1 MSIWKNLRE
10 RRIIQIFVA
19 YMAAGWVALGVLD
32 QFADRQV
39 VPELMYKLALV
50 AFLAGIPASLILGWY
65 HGEKG
70 AQKATLSEV
79 LLLAVVAIGGIGA
92 GVTVINANTTEDLA
106 DVSTLDLSRIAVLY
120 FEDAGLG
127 EEQAFLA
134 DGLTEA
140 LIDQLAQVS
149 GLDVVSRNGVA
160 PFRDT
165 GLAPDSLARTL
176 QAGTLITGSLEPAGD
191 DLRVSVRLLDGASG
205 TDIHR
210 ESFDWPAENLLA
222 IREDLASE
230 TALLLREWLG
240 EEVRLRERRAGTTS
254 VPAWVLLQRA
264 ERERKTAEALASD
277 EDFEGAFLAFSR
289 ADSLLDQAVN
299 QDTAWAEPVALK
311 AQFDYRRSRL
321 SYVMQDL
328 AQTVEWARRGLD
340 EVDHAL
346 GIESNHARALE
357 IRGTLRYWTWL
368 LNVTPDPAAR
378 DRLFETAQADLER
391 AVQIEPALASAH
403 GTLSHLYYGD
413 DIASAVLAARKA
425 YEEDAY
431 LDNADVILW
440 RLFNGSYDMAQFTQ
454 AQRWC
459 DEGARRFS
467 GDYRFT
473 LCQLLVMTM
482 PASEP
487 DVGQAWS
494 ALARLDTV
502 SAPEYQRVYAEI
514 IVGGILG
521 RAGLR
526 DSSASVLLRARAK
539 ADPQLDPTQELLSYE
554 AAMRVIAGDQ
564 DEAIE
569 LLKRYI
575 AANPDHAFDP
585 QEEMG
590 WWWRPLQDHPRFRE
604 LISAP

>member
-10 RRIIQIFVA
+10 RRIIQIIVA
-19 YMAAGWVALGVLD
+19 YMAAAWVALGVLD

-39 VPELMYKLALV
+39 VPEIVYKLALV
-50 AFLAGIPASLILGWY
+50 AFLAGIPASLIVGWY

-70 AQKATLSEV
+70 AQKAPLSEI
-79 LLLAVVAIGGIGA
+79 LLLAIVAICGIGA
-92 GVTVINANTTEDLA
+92 GVAVKNAHTTENLA
-106 DVSTLDLSRIAVLY
+106 DVSTLDLRRIAVLY
-120 FEDAGLG
+120 FANAGLD
-127 EEQAFLA
+127 EDQAFLA

-140 LIDQLAQVS
+140 LMDQLAQVP

-160 PFRDT
+160 QFRDT
-165 GLAPDSLARTL
+165 DLLPDSLARAL
-176 QAGTLITGSLEPAGD
+176 GAGTLITGSLESTGG

-210 ESFDWPAENLLA
+210 ESFTWSAENLLA
-222 IREDLASE
+222 IREDLATE

-240 EEVRLRERRAGTTS
+240 EEVRLRERRAGTRS
-254 VPAWVLLQRA
+254 MPAWVLLQRA
-264 ERERKTAEALASD
+264 ERERKTAEAFASE
-277 EDFEGAFLAFSR
+277 EDFEGAFLAFTR
-289 ADSLLDQAVN
+289 ADLLLDQAAD
-299 QDTAWAEPVALK
+299 QDTAWVEPVALK

-321 SYVMQDL
+321 SYTMQDL
-328 AQTVEWARRGLD
+328 GQTVDWARTGLD
-340 EVDHAL
+340 DVERAL
-346 GIESNHARALE
+346 TIESNHARALE
-357 IRGTLRYWTWL
+357 TRGTLRYWTWL

-391 AVQIEPALASAH
+391 AVQIEPTLASAH

-454 AQRWC
+454 GQRWC
-459 DEGARRFS
+459 DEGARRFPD
-467 GDYRFT
+467 DYRFS

-482 PASEP
+482 PISEP
-487 DVGQAWS
+487 DVGRAWS
-494 ALARLDTV
+494 VLGRLDTV

-514 IVGGILG
+514 ILGGILG
-521 RAGLR
+521 RAGLT

-554 AAMRVIAGDQ
+554 AAMRVIAGDEG
-564 DEAIE
+564 EAIE

-585 QEEMG
+585 QEEMA
-590 WWWRPLQDHPRFRE
+590 WWWRPLEDHPRFHE
-604 LISAP
+604 LLATQ